1 MTVTVVTGAGSGI
14 GRATAQRFARNGST
28 VVVSDINDATGDET
42 VELIRSKGG
51 NAVFRHL
58 DVADVDQWEQFAASV
73 CAEFGVPDVVVNNA
87 GILIG
92 GGFLEQSGAD
102 WRRMIQINMMSP
114 LIGSRLFVE
123 RMVDAGQRG
132 HIVNVAS
139 CGAFLPT
146 ALAPSYVTA
155 KAGVWIGTQALR
167 QEFGG
172 QGIGVS
178 AICPGLIRTGL
189 AGNGTRAGVGEDDS
203 DEWAAKLGAAHRY
216 IGRSPNRVASA
227 IQRAVRWNIS
237 TVPVGAEAWAAWY
250 LYRLS
255 PSLMRGLSGLVQ
267 MPVADRATALAGTV
281 FRGAR

>member
-1 MTVTVVTGAGSGI
+1 MTLAVVTGSGSGI
-14 GRATAQRFARNGST
+14 GRATAQRFARKGAT
-28 VVVSDINDATGDET
+28 VIVSDINETTGNET
-42 VELIRSKGG
+42 VDAIRAKGG
-51 NAVFRHL
+51 NAVFRRL
-58 DVADVDQWEQFAASV
+58 DVADVDDWENFTSWT

-92 GGFLEQSGAD
+92 GGFLEQSGDD

-123 RMVDAGQRG
+123 RMVDAGTRG

-155 KAGVWIGTQALR
+155 KAGVWLGTQALR

-172 QGIGVS
+172 KGIGVS

-189 AGNGTRAGVGEDDS
+189 AGNGTRAGVGADDS
-203 DEWAAKLGAAHRY
+203 AEWAAKLGAAHRY
-216 IGRSPNRVASA
+216 IGRSPDRVAAA

-237 TVPVGAEAWAAWY
+237 TVPVGVEAWASWY

-255 PSLMRGLSGLVQ
+255 PSLVRGLSGFLQ
-267 MPVADRATALAGTV
+267 MPLADRATALAGKV
-281 FRGAR
+281 FGGAR